1 MSGKSNTLLNNNMN
15 EIINKNKNNSEASL
29 IKPLFKE
36 LSESKASE
44 VTLKNS
50 SEIELSEDSNCTH
63 DISKNNETIT
73 TSKNSKTYLSIIK
86 KRSDSKEAILDEE
99 NKTND
104 KSKVSS
110 KKGKYTPELKN
121 KYLKNG
127 RSIYTSS
134 EIGRSTSTNELKA
147 SKSTN
152 ALLNNSIA
160 TSTTKQRETTSTST
174 TTAIKAKRNSLHN
187 SLDSRSTI
195 NNNNSNNI
203 SFSQSSSTNNIS
215 TSQAKK
221 AISIRSSSQENSISK
236 KFPSKQINSIRTS
249 LLSNKPL
256 MNQSS
261 RKTLKSDLGKN
272 TSYQNDLSNRLDRSR
287 SLDYIHN
294 RNDSQLKSKKLTS
307 FQKES
312 NSINEKEIV
321 LKSNEYRRAIAKINS
336 LEKTIKQ
343 LQTQHSETLA
353 SLHSEIARLQ
363 RACSEKTLV
372 EAFQGTG
379 LLTSLSDRNNDKD
392 EESNNNTNKKV
403 MTSINRKNDM
413 NNNVNISNK
422 ISEIGLNNEII
433 KSNEE
438 NKSYK
443 DSVGINKMKNSSI
456 DINERINDQKKK
468 MASNIKVHKYN
479 SIEKL
484 NLNSIKNSDITLKIN
499 YDENPPLSDNDLSMD
514 RASSF
519 NSMQTYVSLSDAST
533 AVALSSGHSSSLSSL
548 IKSEMSLNRQLP
560 PPLPPNYPKSS
571 IKLSDNPKHLINL
584 PKIIQPIT
592 KVKENKNTSINLP
605 SLIKNKASK
614 NSHKY

>member
-1 MSGKSNTLLNNNMN
+1 MRGKSNTLLNNNMN

-363 RACSEKTLV
+363 RACSGIIVIFLFFLIENNY
-372 EAFQGTG
+372 
-379 LLTSLSDRNNDKD
+379 LLKLR
-392 EESNNNTNKKV
+392 
-403 MTSINRKNDM
+403 
-413 NNNVNISNK
+413 
-422 ISEIGLNNEII
+422 
-433 KSNEE
+433 
-438 NKSYK
+438 
-443 DSVGINKMKNSSI
+443 
-456 DINERINDQKKK
+456 ER
-468 MASNIKVHKYN
+468 
-479 SIEKL
+479 
-484 NLNSIKNSDITLKIN
+484 T
-499 YDENPPLSDNDLSMD
+499 
-514 RASSF
+514 
-519 NSMQTYVSLSDAST
+519 
-533 AVALSSGHSSSLSSL
+533 
-548 IKSEMSLNRQLP
+548 
-560 PPLPPNYPKSS
+560 
-571 IKLSDNPKHLINL
+571 IKLFISGI
-584 PKIIQPIT
+584 KITNI
-592 KVKENKNTSINLP
+592 
-605 SLIKNKASK
+605 
-614 NSHKY
+614 